1 MLIYGNI
8 NTSGSSV
15 RLYSHKKIHER
26 GECGA
31 DTKRSSQILA
41 EWGVKNLSGGEE
53 AREEK
58 ATAHTLENV
67 DSFPHPVINLGNCV
81 CVRVCMCEVYVQM
94 YACVYGHVNV
104 CVCSWVCLCVLDMFC
119 TSLKPCQVSLSIY
132 LHLEF

>member
-26 GECGA
+26 GEYRV

-81 CVRVCMCEVYVQM
+81 RVCMCEVYVQV